1 MPFVGAPTDTF
12 VALVG
17 DINQP
22 ISAINTVGYEKF
34 SDAQLEH
41 TTTTIST
48 TGYEKFA
55 DNQPEHSTKI
65 NTGPGVVR
73 TPKVITFKKEV

>member
-1 MPFVGAPTDTF
+1 MPFVSAPTDTF
-12 VALVG
+12 VAFE
-17 DINQP
+17 
-22 ISAINTVGYEKF
+22 GYIT
-34 SDAQLEH
+34 A

-55 DNQPEHSTKI
+55 DNQPQHSTKV